1 MAIKILSDNQ
11 SAYLIKTETLT
22 DQRKRKEKTV
32 QHLSKQNNIFS
43 QWINAAVLTLG
54 VCGGES
60 HHSNI
65 LNLDDDKGNKSGGA
79 CFRAEIV
86 AQLIEWL
93 LLIPMRPEFENIH
106 YQLLF
111 NIDFYLLK
119 IEKKKI
125 QKSFVFYCR
134 TYPKLRLLYD
144 QTR

>member
-1 MAIKILSDNQ
+1 M
-11 SAYLIKTETLT
+11 
-22 DQRKRKEKTV
+22 
-32 QHLSKQNNIFS
+32 
-43 QWINAAVLTLG
+43 LTLG

-125 QKSFVFYCR
+125 
-134 TYPKLRLLYD
+134 
-144 QTR
+144 